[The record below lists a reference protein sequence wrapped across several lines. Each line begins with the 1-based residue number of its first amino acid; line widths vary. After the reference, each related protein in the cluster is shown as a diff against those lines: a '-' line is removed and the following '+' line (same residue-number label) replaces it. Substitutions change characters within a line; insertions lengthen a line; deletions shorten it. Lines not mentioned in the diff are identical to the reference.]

1 MWSRLRGLGWNR
13 GRKLLLLSILAAAA
27 LLLALSLRRTLDAQ
41 PGPGGGGGG
50 GARGHG
56 GPGGAGGSSG
66 GGGQRGPSAL
76 AVLQSAPGGPQAG
89 GSVLVFVQR
98 DSSGSS
104 VQVVADV
111 NWLAQPGLYGLHIDE
126 KGECK
131 TDVPGKPFASAGG
144 HFNPGGL
151 PHACPDAPK
160 HHAGDLGNVEVK
172 ADGTGHLELAA
183 PDLTLSGANSVVGK
197 AVVLDAGEDDCQTQP
212 DGKTGARLACGILK
226 SVDSPNHGPANR
238 RRALPGGTASPPSR

>member
-1 MWSRLRGLGWNR
+1 MWSRLRGLGWKR
-13 GRKLLLLSILAAAA
+13 GRKLLLVAILAAAA
-27 LLLALSLRRTLDAQ
+27 LLLVLSLRRPLDAQ
-41 PGPGGGGGG
+41 PGPGGGGAGG
-50 GARGHG
+50 GPHGHG
-56 GPGGAGGSSG
+56 GSGGAGGSSG

-76 AVLQSAPGGPQAG
+76 AVLESAPGGPQAG
-89 GSVLVFVQR
+89 GSVLVFVEH
-98 DSSGSS
+98 GS

-131 TDVPGKPFASAGG
+131 TDAPGKPFASAGG
-144 HFNPGGL
+144 HFNPAGL

-172 ADGTGHLELAA
+172 ADGTGHLELDA

-212 DGKTGARLACGILK
+212 DGKSGARLACGVLK

-238 RRALPGGTASPPSR
+238 RRAPPGGTSPPPSR